1 MVIITE
7 TRQIDQI
14 AIIYLYIFYN
24 THEKIQ
30 VPGFKRNTVTCL
42 ISMSISPFLG
52 SQYNITIIQ
61 VLNFHIQVS
70 RFRRIHC
77 HHHCCSS
84 TLMHPNVK

>member
-1 MVIITE
+1 MAMVIITE

-42 ISMSISPFLG
+42 ISLSINPFLG
-52 SQYNITIIQ
+52 S
-61 VLNFHIQVS
+61 L
-70 RFRRIHC
+70 
-77 HHHCCSS
+77 
-84 TLMHPNVK
+84 